1 MEDSLRV
8 GYEGFRPGMYVRV
21 ELDRLPCELIN
32 NFDATY
38 PLILGGQ
45 QSVEGNIGYVQVKM
59 IFFKFFI
66 FIVTKMK
73 TLIMSLSLPLFCSTI
88 LLNLFFKLEL

>member
-45 QSVEGNIGYVQVKM
+45 QSVEGNIGYVQVK
-59 IFFKFFI
+59 ILL
-66 FIVTKMK
+66 FIVKKMK
-73 TLIMSLSLPLFCSTI
+73 TLIMSLSLLLFCSTI
-88 LLNLFFKLEL
+88 LLSLSLNLHIEL